1 MRTVAL
7 VAAVIL
13 VIVLGIGVLYVVRS
27 QTPAST
33 TLASPTPTTTATP
46 TSAASMPTATTTLTP
61 PPASPSPSPSGPATS
76 AEQLADRLA
85 DALEQSDFE
94 RLRALIDPAGFFYQ
108 LYQTGGSQPITADQT
123 IDRLKRGTTDGKLQV
138 TVQRRP
144 LLPRGQFQPD
154 GDLYMVST
162 WMQYD
167 NRPVQRVDLMLK
179 NESGR
184 WYWRGGLFGAPAQ

>member
-1 MRTVAL
+1 MIRNFAF

-13 VIVLGIGVLYVVRS
+13 MVVLFIGVLYVVRE
-27 QTPAST
+27 QTPTSS
-33 TLASPTPTTTATP
+33 LASPTARATATIASATSRSSSAPTT
-46 TSAASMPTATTTLTP
+46 
-61 PPASPSPSPSGPATS
+61 PSPSGAATS

-85 DALEQSDFE
+85 DALEASDFE

-108 LYQTGGSQPITADQT
+108 LYQTDGSQPITADQAV
-123 IDRLKRGTTDGKLQV
+123 DRIKRGTVGGKLQV